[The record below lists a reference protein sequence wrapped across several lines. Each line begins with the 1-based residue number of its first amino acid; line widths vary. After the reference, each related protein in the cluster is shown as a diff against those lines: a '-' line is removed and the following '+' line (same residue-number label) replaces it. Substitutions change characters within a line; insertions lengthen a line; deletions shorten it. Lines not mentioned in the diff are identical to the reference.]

1 MHETEF
7 GALPPTTSPEEG
19 ARDPRVAL
27 LPVGSLEQHGAHLPL
42 VTDTVVACVLA
53 RELAHAYPVRTL
65 PPLTFG
71 CSHEHA
77 AWPGTVSVSART
89 LDAVVTDIAA
99 SLDPVRL
106 AVVNGHGGNHVLA
119 NTAQASGGRITLF
132 PGPREWEAA
141 RSEAG
146 LATDND
152 TDMHA
157 GELETS
163 VLLHAAPHLVRP
175 GYTDADH
182 LTGPRDHMGVLGL
195 APYAPSGVVGRPS
208 LARAAK
214 GRAVL
219 SALTRRFAG
228 HLQALTGDPGPR
240 RS

>member
-1 MHETEF
+1 MHETDY
-7 GALPPTTSPEEG
+7 GALPLTTGPEEG
-19 ARDPRVAL
+19 ARDARVAL

-53 RELAHAYPVRTL
+53 RELARVYPVRTL

-99 SLDPVRL
+99 SLEPARL

-119 NTAQASGGRITLF
+119 NTAQASGGRIALF
-132 PGPREWEAA
+132 PGPQEWEAA

-175 GYTDADH
+175 GYGDADH

-208 LARAAK
+208 LARADK
-214 GRAVL
+214 GRVVL
-219 SALTRRFAG
+219 AALTRRFAG
-228 HLQALTGDPGPR
+228 HLQALTGNPGPTPA
-240 RS
+240 